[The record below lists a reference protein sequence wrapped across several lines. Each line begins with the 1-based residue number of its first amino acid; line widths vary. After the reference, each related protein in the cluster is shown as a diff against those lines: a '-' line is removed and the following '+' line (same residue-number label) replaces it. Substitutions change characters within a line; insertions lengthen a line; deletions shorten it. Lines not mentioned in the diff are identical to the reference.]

1 MAKQTLRPKRPK
13 IKLII
18 QFLFFLILI
27 FHFSPTFSQQSAKT
41 NEPPKSLR
49 IMFYNCE
56 NFFDTYDDSLTS
68 DEEFLPG
75 GERHWTNTRFY
86 KKLQNTF
93 KVIMA
98 VGGGE
103 TPAIVG
109 LSEIENRYVLEKL
122 VFETPL
128 KNFGYHIIHHESPD
142 RRGIDVGLLYRINYF
157 TPLYDEAIRITF
169 PDDTALKTRDIL
181 YTKGLL
187 VNGDTLHIFV
197 NHWPSR
203 YGGYMPTLDKRNF
216 VAGVLKKRT
225 DSLFSKNPEAF
236 IVIMGDFNDDPADES
251 IAKVLKAENPAHKS
265 AVNQLYDLML
275 VKPEDWLFGTLKY
288 RESWNTFDQLIVSGE
303 LLNDSS
309 SVHLSGQGAHIFHDA
324 FLLEPDDAF
333 LGQRL
338 FRTYNGFKY
347 SGGFSDHLPVFI
359 DLIFE

>member
-1 MAKQTLRPKRPK
+1 MVKQTLLSYRPK
-13 IKLII
+13 IRLKIRL
-18 QFLFFLILI
+18 LFFWLLI
-27 FHFSPTFSQQSAKT
+27 FHIAPVFSQQLGKVS
-41 NEPPKSLR
+41 EPPKSLR

-56 NFFDTYDDSLTS
+56 NFFDTYNDSLTS

-75 GERHWTNTRFY
+75 GERHWTNNRFY

-109 LSEIENRYVLEKL
+109 LSEIENRFVLEKL
-122 VFETPL
+122 VFDTPL
-128 KNFGYHIIHHESPD
+128 KNFVYRIIHHESPD
-142 RRGIDVGLLYRINYF
+142 RRGIDVGLLYRKSCF
-157 TPLYDEAIRITF
+157 TPLHDEAIRIPF
-169 PDDTALKTRDIL
+169 ADDTASRTRDIL
-181 YTKGLL
+181 YAKGLL
-187 VNGDTLHIFV
+187 ENGDTLHVFV

-203 YGGYMPTLDKRNF
+203 YGGYMPTLGKRNF

-225 DSLFSKNPEAF
+225 DSLFLKNPEAL

-251 IAKVLKAENPAHKS
+251 ISRVLKAGDPVNKS

-275 VKPEDWLFGTLKY
+275 VKPEDWPFGTLKY
-288 RESWNTFDQLIVSGE
+288 RESWNTFDQLIVSEE
-303 LLNDSS
+303 LLDDSS
-309 SVHLSGQGAHIFHDA
+309 SVHLSGRGAHIFHDA

-333 LGQRL
+333 LGQRP

-347 SGGFSDHLPVFI
+347 SGGFSDHLPVYI
-359 DLIFE
+359 DLIFK